1 MILTLNISFLLE
13 GGEWLTLDLTCSRE
27 NISELPNLSVK
38 HWTVKNEECLSLIK
52 KKYLPGIPLG
62 IIESSAF

>member
-1 MILTLNISFLLE
+1 MPLIERGMVGLTLELAS
-13 GGEWLTLDLTCSRE
+13 SRE
-27 NISELPNLSVK
+27 NIPELPKLSVK
-38 HWTVKNEECLSLIK
+38 HLAVKNEECLSLIK

>member
-1 MILTLNISFLLE
+1 MHLSIKCTTQLAVAVKQP
-13 GGEWLTLDLTCSRE
+13 CSRE